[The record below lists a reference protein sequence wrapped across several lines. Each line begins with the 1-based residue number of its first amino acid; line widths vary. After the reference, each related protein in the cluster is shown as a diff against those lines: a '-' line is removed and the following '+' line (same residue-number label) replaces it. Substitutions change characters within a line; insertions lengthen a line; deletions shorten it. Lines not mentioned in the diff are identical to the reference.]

1 MISEARVRPVPSGV
15 RWEEAREP
23 FPLPDLRPG
32 EAAAM
37 RDVVAQRRREFAAGR
52 WCARRALAQLG
63 HPPGPILRGPRGE
76 PLWPPGVVGSV
87 THCPGYAAAAVAD
100 RRQVLALGIDAEPDL
115 PLPHGVID
123 LIALPEELNQLRP
136 ATRQRPE
143 VSFDRLLFS
152 AKESLYKA
160 LYPHTG
166 AWLDFRQARL
176 DVDATAGRFTVLE
189 VDAPACVE
197 LELRRVQ
204 GRWERDDGLLL
215 TAVVLPT

>member
-1 MISEARVRPVPSGV
+1 MRSDARVRPVPSGV
-15 RWEEAREP
+15 CWEEAREP

-32 EAAAM
+32 EAAAV

-52 WCARRALAQLG
+52 WCARRALAHLG
-63 HPPGPILRGPRGE
+63 RTPGPILRGPRGE

-115 PLPHGVID
+115 PLPPGVVD
-123 LIALPEELNQLRP
+123 LIALPEELDQLRP
-136 ATRQRPE
+136 ATHQRPE

-176 DVDATAGRFTVLE
+176 DVDATAGRFTVLV
-189 VDAPACVE
+189 VDAPVCVE
-197 LELRRVQ
+197 LDVRRVQ

-215 TAVVLPT
+215 TAVVLLT